1 MKRAL
6 LVTILVLAICSSC
19 YAQGSAIL
27 PYMTQY
33 IRTLLDDANIAAAW
47 VTLGLGSTDGT
58 FAANSDTLIPTEK
71 AIKTYVTNN
80 SSTPGGSDTH
90 IQYNN
95 NGDFA
100 GDEYMT
106 RTVSD
111 SGFLLLETEDALL
124 LVTDDKIILVIDAVN
139 FNLNGRA
146 NIGDGGTTNYT
157 RIATNGTISLFGT
170 AGLNLPHLMQSDTTD
185 QSIADVTLGQAIT
198 FDSDVHRHNITR
210 TSSSRFTITKEGAY
224 LITFSAIA
232 QSAVAAKNIAIWM
245 KKNDVNVA
253 DSTTYYTFKAANATG
268 IITVTFI
275 YHFLE
280 DDYFEFWMWG
290 DHVGVKLDATAA
302 VAFNEGVLPA
312 IPACPSIIMTAN
324 YTGVD

>member
-1 MKRAL
+1 MKRLLILLLLAVCSPAL
-6 LVTILVLAICSSC
+6 GGPVPPFTTIF
-19 YAQGSAIL
+19 
-27 PYMTQY
+27 M
-33 IRTLLDDANIAAAW
+33 RTLLDDANMAAAW
-47 VTLGLGSTDGT
+47 VTLGIGSTDGT
-58 FAANSDTLIPTEK
+58 FASDSDTLIPTEK

-80 SSTPGGSDTH
+80 SGGDPGGSDTH